1 MCGISAFLDEATFK
15 EAIEEIAMMLYS
27 LQHRGQEAF
36 GISVLSKDRK
46 FLVMRSRH
54 QLFSLFLKSWKK
66 ELIEKK
72 VIGGIGHVRY
82 STTGSYSAPSQPV
95 LLESNDIKFS
105 LAFNGTIA
113 NYKELDS
120 KLARR
125 KGDYRISPKIKNND
139 SITLANVLY
148 SLYIDNEKDI
158 VEALRYL
165 PNYVIGGYSIVVE
178 TNEPRIVIAKDP
190 YGFRPLSYSY
200 ESGFYAASEN
210 PALELIGKKSWKEVL
225 PGEIVSYDGGKLE
238 RIYSERK
245 VEPAPCLFEYV
256 YFSRSDSVFN
266 GISIYDARIN
276 MGRYLAEYAP
286 VDGDVVIPVPDSG
299 RVIALGYSKASGIP
313 IEEGIVVNKY
323 LGRGFITPPFQRPLV
338 TKIKYNIVE
347 EAVRGKEV
355 VLIDDSIV
363 RGTTMSDLVPKLKL
377 KGAKKVHIRIGSPPY
392 KCPCYMGIDVPT
404 KSEVIAKND
413 EKVIAKMIGADSL
426 IYNSLDNLIKA
437 VPLRNLCHACFS
449 CKYPFSEK
457 SSCEYIKMLI
467 DRGGRNEI

>member
-125 KGDYRISPKIKNND
+125 KGEYRISPKIKNND

-148 SLYIDNEKDI
+148 SLYIDNE
-158 VEALRYL
+158 
-165 PNYVIGGYSIVVE
+165 
-178 TNEPRIVIAKDP
+178 
-190 YGFRPLSYSY
+190 
-200 ESGFYAASEN
+200 
-210 PALELIGKKSWKEVL
+210 
-225 PGEIVSYDGGKLE
+225 
-238 RIYSERK
+238 
-245 VEPAPCLFEYV
+245 
-256 YFSRSDSVFN
+256 
-266 GISIYDARIN
+266 
-276 MGRYLAEYAP
+276 
-286 VDGDVVIPVPDSG
+286 
-299 RVIALGYSKASGIP
+299 
-313 IEEGIVVNKY
+313 
-323 LGRGFITPPFQRPLV
+323 
-338 TKIKYNIVE
+338 
-347 EAVRGKEV
+347 
-355 VLIDDSIV
+355 
-363 RGTTMSDLVPKLKL
+363 
-377 KGAKKVHIRIGSPPY
+377 
-392 KCPCYMGIDVPT
+392 
-404 KSEVIAKND
+404 
-413 EKVIAKMIGADSL
+413 
-426 IYNSLDNLIKA
+426 
-437 VPLRNLCHACFS
+437 
-449 CKYPFSEK
+449 
-457 SSCEYIKMLI
+457 
-467 DRGGRNEI
+467 